1 MPAPSNTRPPPSRL
15 PPSLWAATATPP
27 VEAPPLAT
35 TLRAEVCIVG
45 GGFTGLSAALH
56 LAEAG
61 AEVVLLEAAEPGW
74 GASGRNGGQIIPGLK
89 IDPDEIVARYG
100 PERGERLAELAGG
113 APDFLFDLIER
124 HGIDC
129 GAERCGWI
137 QAAHGKVALRQVEA
151 RAATW
156 SERGAD
162 VMALSPEAVTRLTG
176 AKGYAGGLL
185 DGRGGRLQPL
195 SYARGLARA
204 AQSAGAA
211 IHGGS
216 PAAALTHGPLGW
228 EVTTPTGRV
237 LAKQALLCTNGYT
250 DGLWPGLAKSVI
262 PIHSFQAATRPLSDN
277 LRRTILP
284 QGQVCSDT
292 RRLLAYFRIEPD
304 GRLIVG
310 GRGRARETSDPRHY
324 GHVLGSLRTL
334 FPQLGE
340 IGCEYFWG
348 GRVAMT
354 PDQVP
359 HLHEPAPGLLAGLG
373 YNGRG
378 VAMATVLGKILAERA
393 QGTPPEALP
402 FPTEPVQPIPLH
414 GLRLPAIAAAVVW
427 KRFLDKRESDA
438 V

>member
-1 MPAPSNTRPPPSRL
+1 MPTRLDPNL

-27 VEAPPLAT
+27 VEAPPLAEER
-35 TLRAEVCIVG
+35 RAEVCVVG

-61 AEVVLLEAAEPGW
+61 AETVLLEAAEPGW
-74 GASGRNGGQIIPGLK
+74 GASGRNGGQVIPGLK
-89 IDPDEIVARYG
+89 IDPEEIVARFG
-100 PERGERLAELAGG
+100 PERGERLADLAGRT
-113 APDFLFDLIER
+113 PDLVFELIEK

-129 GAERCGWI
+129 EAERCGWI
-137 QAAHGKVALRQVEA
+137 QAAHGKAALQQVEA
-151 RAATW
+151 RADQW
-156 SERGAD
+156 SARGAE

-185 DGRGGRLQPL
+185 DQRGGRLQPL

-204 AQSAGAA
+204 AQAAGAA

-216 PAAALTHGPLGW
+216 PATALMQGPLGW
-228 EVTTPTGRV
+228 EVATPRGRV
-237 LAKQALLCTNGYT
+237 RAKQVLLCTNAYS
-250 DGLWPGLAKSVI
+250 DNLWPGLAKSVI
-262 PIHSFQAATRPLSDN
+262 PIYSFQAATRPLSDN

-284 QGQVCSDT
+284 QGQVCADT

-310 GRGRARETSDPRHY
+310 GRGRARESSDPRHY
-324 GHVLGSLRTL
+324 GHVVASLTKL
-334 FPQLGE
+334 FPQVGE
-340 IGCEYFWG
+340 IGCEFFWG

-354 PDQVP
+354 LDHVP

-378 VAMATVLGKILAERA
+378 VAMATLMGRFLAELA
-393 QGTPPEALP
+393 TGADPKDVP
-402 FPTEPVQPIPLH
+402 FPMTRPKQIPLH
-414 GLRLPAIAAAVVW
+414 FLRRPMLMAMVQAY
-427 KRFLDKRESDA
+427 RLRDRLDRI
-438 V
+438 